1 MKAEDLQTIY
11 QYNQWA
17 NNKVLRQVA
26 KLTPEQL
33 NTPNNLT
40 GGSLFETLI
49 HAYDSEW
56 SWRLVAQEG
65 AMPGKV
71 LTAEDFP
78 DFPTLRKT
86 WNAEMETMLTFV
98 ETLEDDGL
106 HETHEFIW
114 SPRARPRQR
123 TLWHILFHAANHST
137 HHRAEIGRY
146 LDTLGHSPK
155 DMDFMIWSGRYAK
168 PTDK

>member
-1 MKAEDLQTIY
+1 MKAHDLLTIY

-17 NNKVLRQVA
+17 NNKVLRKVA

-33 NTPNNLT
+33 TTPNSLT
-40 GGSLFETLI
+40 GGTVFDALI
-49 HAYDSEW
+49 HSYDSEW
-56 SWRLVAQEG
+56 SWRLAAQEG
-65 AMPGKV
+65 AKPGKI

-78 DFPTLRKT
+78 DFPTLRNT
-86 WNAEMETMLTFV
+86 WKEEMEIMLAFIQ
-98 ETLEDDGL
+98 TLNDDKL
-106 HETHEFIW
+106 QQPHEFIW

-123 TLWHILFHAANHST
+123 ILWQILFHAANHST

-155 DMDFMIWSGRYAK
+155 DLDFMIWSRRLEGNK
-168 PTDK
+168 